1 VSQHLRNARPCP
13 WFSPSCLNFDPLAK
27 GCVASLSQPLA
38 ADNYG
43 REVSGDQQPD
53 HVAPLS
59 DSRAGSIDSMCS
71 VLFCADK
78 RAASAQLREARTI
91 GSADAMVFFSA
102 SIINIA
108 FSFQEMCQGAS

>member
-1 VSQHLRNARPCP
+1 
-13 WFSPSCLNFDPLAK
+13 
-27 GCVASLSQPLA
+27 
-38 ADNYG
+38 
-43 REVSGDQQPD
+43 
-53 HVAPLS
+53 
-59 DSRAGSIDSMCS
+59 MCS

-108 FSFQEMCQGAS
+108 FSFQEMCQGAL

>member
-1 VSQHLRNARPCP
+1 V
-13 WFSPSCLNFDPLAK
+13 
-27 GCVASLSQPLA
+27 LA
-38 ADNYG
+38 AHNYG

-71 VLFCADK
+71 VFFCADK

-108 FSFQEMCQGAS
+108 FSFQEMCQGAL